1 MRLDKDHLAIA
12 IFMGIGIGASAASIL
27 GPLLEHRQ
35 YLVYKK
41 DVNGDNR
48 PYVVIVQND
57 GTKSVFIKQENG
69 IYMPL
74 KEVIE
79 QDIKRYF
86 KEECGTCRPP
96 LDSVIERKVDPP
108 YKGLDSIDN
117 KL

>member
-41 DVNGDNR
+41 DVNNI
-48 PYVVIVQND
+48 PYLVIIED
-57 GTKSVFIKQENG
+57 GGEKSVFTQRGNG

-74 KEVIE
+74 KEATE
-79 QDIKRYF
+79 EDIKRYF
-86 KEECGTCRPP
+86 KEKFRTYRPP

-108 YKGLDSIDN
+108 YKGLDSIEN